1 MYTYLLTWLCYLQLQ
16 IVHSVNC
23 DILLSLKR
31 HIATSS
37 FCMYFSYSWRIFIL
51 KIASYSICQSM
62 WIAGIQWMFR
72 AFRIGFT
79 ITGRNYTDELQDV
92 NSREYEATAVE
103 ILAQVRLS
111 VEPLK
116 KRVLLLSSLLF
127 FGTFVYNLDC
137 LELLDHIRNN
147 YTALAEMGD
156 CLAHIHRLKR
166 GSCCAPFWEGAGS
179 PSNTMWPG
187 LRSASIPSGI
197 FIHPAVW
204 PQYMGW
210 KVGSAVPPFLGGE
223 LGSHQTVSPGSRP
236 TSVPSGILIHPAV
249 WSQQT
254 WAKNWGLCPFWWKA
268 GFPSNTMWP
277 RSRPAC
283 MPSFILIH
291 PTVWPQCTNVTDR
304 QDI

>member
-1 MYTYLLTWLCYLQLQ
+1 
-16 IVHSVNC
+16 
-23 DILLSLKR
+23 
-31 HIATSS
+31 
-37 FCMYFSYSWRIFIL
+37 
-51 KIASYSICQSM
+51 
-62 WIAGIQWMFR
+62 MFR

-111 VEPLK
+111 IEPLK

-127 FGTFVYNLDC
+127 FVTFVYNLDC
-137 LELLDHIRNN
+137 LELLEHIRNN
-147 YTALAEMGD
+147 YMGD

-166 GSCCAPFWEGAGS
+166 GGCCAPFWEGAGS
-179 PSNTMWPG
+179 PS
-187 LRSASIPSGI
+187 
-197 FIHPAVW
+197 
-204 PQYMGW
+204 
-210 KVGSAVPPFLGGE
+210 K
-223 LGSHQTVSPGSRP
+223 
-236 TSVPSGILIHPAV
+236 
-249 WSQQT
+249 
-254 WAKNWGLCPFWWKA
+254 
-268 GFPSNTMWP
+268 TMWP